1 MEQRSGNK
9 KQKSNKLMGCLG
21 IIVILT
27 IALFAITLIFG
38 KDTPKEETKEND
50 DMTSETKKNDDY
62 SGWMMAVVQKAIE
75 TNDNLD
81 GFKLKLGSK
90 DKIYSDYPD
99 LKNIETGEI
108 YQNVY
113 TAWGKFTYSDKIYE
127 YNVTAT
133 STKDDLTG
141 TYKLIHYSTTYN
153 PNNTIDIPTEIVD
166 K

>member
-38 KDTPKEETKEND
+38 NDTPKEETKE
-50 DMTSETKKNDDY
+50 NDDY